1 MIFRKNI
8 IKLND
13 NQKQFLVDKGYIT
26 TKTLDSL
33 DYEGWE
39 QYYIKHFDWRLSIK
53 QNEYNMYNLILASL
67 KTEDV
72 YEPMLNFQNND
83 LEELLEIK

>member
-26 TKTLDSL
+26 IKTLDSL

-39 QYYIKHFDWRLSIK
+39 QYYIKHLPAWKSHWVLQI
-53 QNEYNMYNLILASL
+53 
-67 KTEDV
+67 
-72 YEPMLNFQNND
+72 
-83 LEELLEIK
+83 